1 MQLIGAVHGA
11 HYFLVW
17 DNAAFFA
24 ANALVEDVFVLM
36 ISFTTG
42 RTRPVSGDVVTV
54 CGKVINTN
62 RSPFNRESVFYDDH
76 R

>member
-1 MQLIGAVHGA
+1 MRASRTAIKKSDHSVKLENMKHAAPFMQLIGAVHGA

-42 RTRPVSGDVVTV
+42 LTRPVSGM
-54 CGKVINTN
+54 
-62 RSPFNRESVFYDDH
+62 S
-76 R
+76 

>member
-24 ANALVEDVFVLM
+24 ANVLMEDVFVLM

-42 RTRPVSGDVVTV
+42 LTRPVSGM
-54 CGKVINTN
+54 
-62 RSPFNRESVFYDDH
+62 S
-76 R
+76 